1 MRFQKKEFVKEL
13 LFFVVISVIVEIVQD
28 FCNCGRIWENISEYF
43 RIISM
48 IWKCTKWTW
57 RWTMPIFA

>member
-1 MRFQKKEFVKEL
+1 MRFQKKEFVKGL
-13 LFFVVISVIVEIVQD
+13 LFFIVISVIVEIVQD
-28 FCNCGRIWENISEYF
+28 FYNCARIWENISEYF

-48 IWKCTKWTW
+48 IWKWTW